1 MTKRTGG
8 DMEELVRMVS
18 AADGEIVGRTRLQK
32 TAFLLE
38 LAGLGSGYEFK
49 YKHYGPFSEE
59 LASAVDLAP
68 LLFDFHE
75 DQRRSGW
82 GGTYSVFTSSAAYDG
97 AEADPYKQIVSLAKR
112 ANPIALEL
120 AATAAYLASV
130 GHDDPWGETERRKPE
145 KAAGGK
151 LEQAKALYKKF
162 KELQLPE
169 GLPDI

>member
-8 DMEELVRMVS
+8 DMEELVRIVS

-38 LAGLGSGYEFK
+38 LAGLGSGFEFK

-68 LLFDFHE
+68 LLFDFRE

-82 GGTYSVFTSSAAYDG
+82 GGTYSVFTSNAAFEGDG
-97 AEADPYKQIVSLAKR
+97 GEPFKQLVSLAKR
-112 ANPIALEL
+112 ANPIELEL
-120 AATAAYLASV
+120 AATAAFLASV
-130 GHDDPWGETERRKPE
+130 GEDDPWAETERRKPE
-145 KAAGGK
+145 KVVGGK
-151 LEQAKALYKKF
+151 LDQAKALYARF
-162 KELQLPE
+162 KALQLPE
-169 GLPDI
+169 ALPDI

>member
-8 DMEELVRMVS
+8 DMEELVRIVA
-18 AADGEIVGRTRLQK
+18 AADGELVGRTRLQK

-38 LAGLGSGYEFK
+38 LAGLGTGFEFK

-68 LLFDFHE
+68 LLFDFRE

-82 GGTYSVFTSSAAYDG
+82 GGTYSVFNSNAAYEG
-97 AEADPYKQIVSLAKR
+97 AEEDAYKQLVSLAKR

-120 AATAAYLASV
+120 AATAAYLACV
-130 GHDDPWGETERRKPE
+130 GDDDPWGETERRKPE
-145 KAAGGK
+145 KATGDK
-151 LEQAKALYKKF
+151 LEQAKALYGRF
-162 KELQLPE
+162 KDLQLPE
-169 GLPDI
+169 ALPDI